1 MNDDLRDAAFSVP
14 YEIAVARP
22 LRQTTLNEREGVL
35 RAAQYNTELIPQESI
50 YVDLSTD
57 SGVSALSTNQLAA
70 LTGAKSLEP
79 GMGLA
84 AEGSGAF
91 ALLAEQIGACFGFPY
106 FIPTTQGRSAE
117 RVWAKLNV
125 KPNSVV
131 AGNMLFPSTR
141 IHIEMNGA
149 KIIDVIGDAAHD
161 LTSEEPF
168 KGNVDLKK
176 LETVL
181 HEQGAE
187 KVSCV
192 YIELSVNSCG
202 GHPVS
207 LANLREVKALAG
219 AEKVPLF
226 LDACRILENSYL
238 IQEREAGYQGRTIR
252 EIALETCALA
262 DGCTMSALKDLLV
275 SSGGLILT
283 RDRGVQQRASMQC
296 FLDGVQPTGSVMTMM
311 AMALAEIFSADA
323 YVRSR
328 AEQVKSLW
336 RRLKDRVPVLSP
348 AAGHAVF
355 LDVKKFLPHLAAEQ
369 FPAEALAAF
378 LYRISGIRVTK
389 GPPLAPSQVARGTD
403 LLRLAVPAR
412 KYLPGHLDDAA
423 TAVIQAFDHRSGIKG
438 LKRVEDPNR
447 SKYEPAHFIPL

>member
-1 MNDDLRDAAFSVP
+1 MNDDLRDAPFSVP

-22 LRQTTLNEREGVL
+22 LSQTTLSEREEAL

-57 SGVSALSTNQLAA
+57 SGVSALSTSQLAV
-70 LTGAKSLEP
+70 LTGAKVVEP
-79 GMGLA
+79 AMGLS

-91 ALLAEQIGACFGFPY
+91 ALLAEQIAACFGFPY

-117 RVWAKLNV
+117 RIWAKLNV

-149 KIIDVIGDAAHD
+149 KIVDVIGDAAHD
-161 LTSEEPF
+161 LTSDEPF

-187 KVSCV
+187 KLSCV

-207 LANLREVKALAG
+207 LANLREGKALAE
-219 AEKVPLF
+219 AEKVPLI

-262 DGCTMSALKDLLV
+262 DGCTMSGLKDFLV
-275 SSGGLILT
+275 PSGGLILT
-283 RDRGVQQRASMQC
+283 RDRGMQQRASMQC
-296 FLDGVQPTGSVMTMM
+296 FLDGVQATGSVMTMM
-311 AMALAEIFSADA
+311 ATALAEIFSADA

-328 AEQVKSLW
+328 AEQVKGLW

-389 GPPLAPSQVARGTD
+389 GPPLAPSQVARGTN

-423 TAVIQAFDHRSGIKG
+423 TAVVQAFDHRSGIKG